1 MTGSS
6 FIRKIDMLKAL
17 KHCKDSV
24 LFLAREDAFSSNDC
38 FQQNINTKITVFS
51 STLTSNLLNFCC
63 HDLPL

>member
-1 MTGSS
+1 
-6 FIRKIDMLKAL
+6 MLKAL